1 MIVTDS
7 GGIQEE
13 APSLCKPVLVIRET
27 TERPEGI
34 RAGCVKLI
42 GTKRENIIKE
52 VQKLLNLKDEYDK
65 MSKSISPYGDGKAC
79 KKILEF
85 LKGIL

>member
-1 MIVTDS
+1 
-7 GGIQEE
+7 
-13 APSLCKPVLVIRET
+13 
-27 TERPEGI
+27 
-34 RAGCVKLI
+34 
-42 GTKRENIIKE
+42 

-65 MSKSISPYGDGKAC
+65 MSKSVSPYGDGKTC